1 MNTQSRKLTLDD
13 IADLREYERRRSE
26 TLAGIIS
33 LRSGGVPRSVPTY
46 RCCST
51 TGRRSCPRSTRW
63 FRAERILTDEGLQV
77 QLDTYNPMIPD
88 PGTLSATLLLELTDD
103 DQLREW
109 LPKLVGIETHVLFE
123 FGDHV
128 VRCVVDE
135 AHREQLTREDVTAAV
150 HFIRFEFTP
159 DEVSD
164 WGDGPVVLRIDHPEY
179 DHSTTLSE
187 EMVEE
192 LATDLGG

>member
-33 LRSGGVPRSVPTY
+33 LKK
-46 RCCST
+46 
-51 TGRRSCPRSTRW
+51 RRRPQVGPHVSLLFDNKETILSQIHEMV
-63 FRAERILTDEGLQV
+63 RAERILNDEGLQV

-150 HFIRFEFTP
+150 HFIRFEFAP
-159 DEVSD
+159 EEVSD
-164 WGDGPVVLRIDHPEY
+164 WGNGPVVLRIDHPEY

-192 LATDLGG
+192 LATDLAG